1 MAADVL
7 ALDDPAADHVD
18 VVGGKAAALAE
29 ATRAGLPVLPGFVL
43 TTRFTA
49 QVDGGAE
56 LSRACE
62 QARRAWA
69 ELTAEGTRA
78 LAVRSSSPS
87 EDSADSSMAGQ
98 FESVVD
104 VRGWEDFVRAVGVV
118 LGSRSTASGVAGST
132 EPIAVLVQPLVAAVA
147 GGVLFGVDP
156 VTGRTDRRVVAA
168 VRGLPGPL
176 VSGEMEGTRYVVT
189 AAGEPVGEPAGEDLL
204 SAVELR
210 DLAELA
216 ERARGRFGGPQD
228 IEWARDDAR
237 RLWLLQS
244 RPVTVEVRGVP
255 TGPVLGP
262 GPVAETFPEP
272 LAPLEVDLW
281 VPPLRDA
288 LREALLLTGVRDAPE
303 IDRSPVVAVVDGQ
316 VALDLE
322 LIAEERPKRP
332 FWARLD
338 PRPQL
343 RRAQAA
349 WRVGRLRTAL
359 PAIAGDVLVAADT
372 ELAQVPD
379 LASLTDRQLLGLLSR
394 TGQVLRSLHAH
405 ELLVGQ
411 IVTADSPRLT
421 GVSVALRLLAH
432 ARADGL
438 SDTEAALR
446 YPTVLA
452 LAAPHVQ
459 PHTPLPATPRE
470 LPAWE
475 PPRGAEPAAL
485 LREAL
490 RLRARWTQE
499 LSGRAAWELGERL
512 AARERL
518 AEPVHIRRHRL
529 DDLAALVRRG
539 AVPTQVPS
547 AAPDAAPLPARFR
560 LSDTGRPIP
569 VEGRGGGASGAGG
582 GRGCGPVHVRGEEP
596 PAEGTV
602 LVTPTLD
609 PSLAPDLHRL
619 AGLVAE
625 TGSVLAHL
633 AILAREAGVATV
645 VGAAGATSRWR
656 PGEWVTV
663 DGHTGEVCAEEGQE

>member
-1 MAADVL
+1 MVADVL
-7 ALDDPAADHVD
+7 ALEDPAAGQVD

-29 ATRAGLPVLPGFVL
+29 AARAGLPVLPGFVL
-43 TTRFTA
+43 TTGFTA

-62 QARRAWA
+62 RARRAWS
-69 ELTAEGTRA
+69 ELTGEGRRG
-78 LAVRSSSPS
+78 LVVRSSSPA
-87 EDSADSSMAGQ
+87 EDTADSSMAGR

-104 VRGWEDFVRAVGVV
+104 VRGWEGFVGAVGTV
-118 LGSRSTASGVAGST
+118 LAARSAVAGST
-132 EPIAVLVQPLVAAVA
+132 APIAVLVQPVVVAAV

-156 VTGRTDRRVVAA
+156 VTGRSDRRVVAA
-168 VRGLPGPL
+168 VRGLPGRL
-176 VSGEMEGTRYVVT
+176 VSGEVGGTRYALT
-189 AAGEPVGEPAGEDLL
+189 AAGERVGPADGEDLL
-204 SAVELR
+204 TAADLR
-210 DLAELA
+210 ELAELA
-216 ERARGRFGGPQD
+216 ERTAARFGGPQD
-228 IEWARDDAR
+228 VEWARDDAG

-244 RPVTVEVRGVP
+244 RPVTGEVRGVP

-288 LREALLLTGVRDAPE
+288 LREVLLLTGARGPAE
-303 IDRSPVVAVVDGQ
+303 IDFSPVVAVVDGQ

-322 LIAEERPKRP
+322 LIADERPKRA
-332 FWARLD
+332 FWTRLD
-338 PRPQL
+338 PRPRL
-343 RRAQAA
+343 RRARAA
-349 WRVGRLRTAL
+349 WRVGRLRGAL

-372 ELAQVPD
+372 ELTQVPD
-379 LASLTDRQLLGLLSR
+379 LGSLTDRQLLGLLSR
-394 TGQVLRSLHAH
+394 TGQALRSLHAH

-411 IVTADSPRLT
+411 IVSPDAPRLT

-432 ARADGL
+432 ARAEGL
-438 SDTEAALR
+438 CDTLAVLR
-446 YPTVLA
+446 YPTVLT

-470 LPAWE
+470 LPPWE
-475 PPRGAEPAAL
+475 PPRDAEPAAL

-490 RLRARWTQE
+490 RLRARWMQE

-512 AARERL
+512 AGAGWL
-518 AEPVHIRRHRL
+518 AEPAHIRHHRL
-529 DDLAALVRRG
+529 DDVAALVRRT
-539 AVPTQVPS
+539 AVPTQVPTP
-547 AAPDAAPLPARFR
+547 ALDGEVDAGPLPARFR

-569 VEGRGGGASGAGG
+569 VEGRGAGASGAGG
-582 GRGCGPVHVRGEEP
+582 GRGCGPVHLRGEEP
-596 PAEGTV
+596 PAEGAV

-645 VGAAGATSRWR
+645 VGAVGAGRPVATG
-656 PGEWVTV
+656 PA
-663 DGHTGEVCAEEGQE
+663 GHRGRGHR